1 MNLLRQI
8 FLLIFTES
16 SKSICQKRNE
26 KLYIIND
33 VLFLF
38 IKIYKN
44 VPDSETDVYM
54 HFFSF

>member
-16 SKSICQKRNE
+16 SRSICQKRNE

-38 IKIYKN
+38 IKIYRN